1 MTTIADILGTDI
13 NISYE
18 DGLRLSEL
26 MGTRE
31 QTLYQ
36 LDHIWASSIL
46 WIVMLMFLAVTVS
59 IACYFLFLYIQ
70 DSSKPRQGRTM
81 YEDDPDYN
89 KKPRGTLF
97 YYAEVQEDCETYYIP
112 KEFGRETYYKKK
124 KIVWYS
130 VRKSTPIVLALI
142 MFVVFTYISC
152 YGATTYLEY
161 SLNADLVNLNG
172 QIDAILEK
180 YV

>member
-26 MGTRE
+26 MGLRE

-36 LDHIWASSIL
+36 LDHIWASSMT
-46 WIVMLMFLAVTVS
+46 WIVMLLFLAVTLG
-59 IACYFLFLYIQ
+59 IASYFALLCIQ
-70 DSSKPRQGRTM
+70 DNSKPRQGRTM

-97 YYAEVQEDCETYYIP
+97 YYAEVQEDCETYHKP
-112 KEFGRETYYKKK
+112 TEFGRETCYKKK
-124 KIVWYS
+124 KVIWYS

-142 MFVVFTYISC
+142 LFAAFAFLSC
-152 YGATTYLEY
+152 YGATAYVEY

-172 QIDAILEK
+172 QIDAILGK

>member
-26 MGTRE
+26 MGLRE

-36 LDHIWASSIL
+36 LDHIWASSAT
-46 WIVMLMFLAVTVS
+46 WVVMLLFLAVMLGMAGYL
-59 IACYFLFLYIQ
+59 ILLYVQ
-70 DSSKPRQGRTM
+70 DASKPRQGRTM
-81 YEDDPDYN
+81 YEDDPNYD

-97 YYAEVQEDCETYYIP
+97 YYAEVRDDYETCYKP
-112 KEFGRETYYKKK
+112 TDFGRETYYKKK
-124 KIVWYS
+124 RVVWYS
-130 VRKSTPIVLALI
+130 MRKSTPMILALI
-142 MFVVFTYISC
+142 MFAAFAYLSC
-152 YGATTYLEY
+152 YGATAYVEY
-161 SLNADLVNLNG
+161 SLNADLVNLDG
-172 QIDAILEK
+172 QIDAILGK